1 MVNET
6 ARLITDGIADE
17 EVFYRPLAGIGGY
30 RLVLVDKTVFIV
42 INDGISHSL
51 QKKALKLLRQSTET
65 FELLYANE
73 LGSY

>member
-6 ARLITDGIADE
+6 AHLQANDNVGE
-17 EVFYRPLAGIGGY
+17 KVFFRPLAEIGAY
-30 RLVLVDKTVFIV
+30 RLILRDSTTIIV
-42 INDGISHSL
+42 INDDMSHHRQAS
-51 QKKALKLLRQSTET
+51 ALKELRQSTET